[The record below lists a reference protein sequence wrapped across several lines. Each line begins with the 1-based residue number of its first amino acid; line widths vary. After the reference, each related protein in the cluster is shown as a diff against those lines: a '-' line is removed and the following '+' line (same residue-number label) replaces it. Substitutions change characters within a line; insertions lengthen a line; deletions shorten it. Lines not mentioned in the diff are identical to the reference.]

1 MYPKNRNDRRKGIMS
16 YLLSIVVPIKNNYS
30 CLKSIIDKVINM
42 NRDETELVIQD
53 NTKNNSEIKEYLAHV
68 KASFIKYYH
77 YPKDITMS
85 ENFNLGIL
93 NSTGRYLCILGA
105 DDNVSSKLLNVAKYL
120 DRNNYESAVFHK
132 AIYYWPG
139 MKFRAH
145 KKRPNLVIPKCT
157 GEIFKLNAEEE
168 LKRLLKQGMT
178 SLGKLPEPY
187 QGIVKRDTLQKVY
200 ELTGNF
206 VPGACPDM
214 AMAVALSQVIKSY
227 IFIDVPIILSGLSYN
242 SAGGK
247 GARGEHKGQLKD
259 MKFLTSSIEEAW
271 PIKIPKIWTGATIY
285 ADSTHSAL
293 IAVGEFDQFEKFNY
307 AANYANLISFF
318 PEYWNLVKPFIRK
331 NVKLQIKVAL
341 HSGKIFTKRSYVY
354 IKNWITANFGI
365 SRNKIF
371 YDVKTSFDASE
382 LVDKYIETNIN
393 HKEYLNS

>member
-1 MYPKNRNDRRKGIMS
+1 MS

-30 CLKSIIDKVINM
+30 CLKSIIDKVITM
-42 NRDETELVIQD
+42 NGDETELVIQD
-53 NTKNNSEIKEYLAHV
+53 NTENNSEIKEYLAHI

-77 YPKDITMS
+77 YPKGIAMS

-120 DRNNYESAVFHK
+120 DQNNYEAAVFHK
-132 AIYYWPG
+132 ASYYWLD

-145 KKRPNLVIPKCT
+145 KKRPNLVIPKCA

-200 ELTGNF
+200 KLTGNF

-227 IFIDVPIILSGLSYN
+227 IFIDVPITISGQSYN

-259 MKFLTSSIEEAW
+259 MNFLPSSIEKTW
-271 PIKIPKIWTGATIY
+271 PSQIPKIWTGATIY
-285 ADSTHSAL
+285 ADSAHSAL
-293 IAVGEFDQFEKFNY
+293 IAVGEFDKFEKFNY

-318 PEYWNLVKPFIRK
+318 PEYWNLVKPFIKK
-331 NVKLQIKVAL
+331 NVKLQIKTSIYIVR
-341 HSGKIFTKRSYVY
+341 IFFKRLYMY
-354 IKNWITANFGI
+354 IKNWITANFHV
-365 SRNKIF
+365 SRDNLF
-371 YDVKTSFDASE
+371 YDVKTSLEASE
-382 LVDKYIETNIN
+382 LVDNYIDTYFSE
-393 HKEYLNS
+393 KEYLKY